1 MYYAL
6 YVTGVYILGKM
17 KYEYKIADY
26 LTPLGPI
33 ELNNYGE
40 EGWEL
45 INMIYYEKYTN
56 VTLDSEIST
65 PHFHYCFKRIKNES

>member
-1 MYYAL
+1 MYHAL
-6 YVTGVYILGKM
+6 YVVDVYILGKM
-17 KYEYKIADY
+17 KYEYKIEDH

-33 ELNNYGE
+33 ELNNFGE

-56 VTLDSEIST
+56 VTLGCKIST